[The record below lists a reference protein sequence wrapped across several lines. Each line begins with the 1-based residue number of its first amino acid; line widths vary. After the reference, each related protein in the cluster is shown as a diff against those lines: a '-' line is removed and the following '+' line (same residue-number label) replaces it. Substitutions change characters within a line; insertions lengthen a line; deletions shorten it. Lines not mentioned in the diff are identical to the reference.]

1 MADVIKQLPDFVSNQ
16 IAAGEVVNRPSSVV
30 KELVE
35 NAVDAGGTN
44 ITVNFKNGGKDLIQV
59 VDNGCGMSVIDARL
73 AFDKHATSKISS
85 VDDIYS
91 LSSLGFRGEAL
102 ASIASIA
109 EVELKSR
116 RDDSEVGTQVEI
128 NGGKFV
134 NQSVIS
140 CAVGSQFSITNLFYN
155 VPARKRFLDKSTKEA
170 GYIHTEFNRVA
181 LCHPEIEFSLYD
193 NDALVLKLPIGTL
206 KQRIVGVVGKTM
218 TTKLLEVDART
229 TLGSVKGY
237 IGRPSSA
244 KKSNRDQYL
253 FVNGRYFK
261 SPYFHKAIL
270 TAYEKLIAPTYQPS
284 YFIYI
289 DIEPD
294 KIDVNVHPQK
304 IEVKFDD
311 GAALWQ
317 IISAAVRE
325 SIAKSGQAPQMDFDM
340 DTSLDI
346 PVLKVRDDKVL
357 REPIIKSNPE
367 FNPFD
372 CYSGASV
379 PRSISESGKGML
391 RSQFEGKFYNDEFE
405 EVDQDEYFDSSTD
418 RAIESYNEATHSAF
432 EDDTN
437 DDANGGVNEGASDV
451 VSYESS
457 LMEFIDGEEDT
468 QIKVEFKEQ
477 PKTEIKDI
485 LSIGKRYIATV
496 IDGNLSLIDTCRA
509 YETILYYRYLKIVGS
524 GSSVTQQ
531 LLFPECMVLSADDY
545 QLMKQC
551 ISDFNTIGFDISFKD
566 EYTIDIGGVPAE
578 FSEIPTQELLY
589 DLLDGMRDDV
599 TSVDDVRRE
608 HLANVISKVGS
619 AAYRR
624 GGVRKCD
631 LTQLI
636 EELMITP
643 NPSFTQSGLPIMTTL
658 SPEEIGAKFNK

>member
-35 NAVDAGGTN
+35 NAVDAGATN

-85 VDDIYS
+85 VDDIYA

-116 RDDSEVGTQVEI
+116 REDSDVGTRVEI

-140 CAVGSQFSITNLFYN
+140 CAVGSQFAITNLFYN
-155 VPARKRFLDKSTKEA
+155 IPARKRFLDKSTKEA

-181 LCHPEIEFSLYD
+181 LCHPEVEFSLYD

-206 KQRIVGVVGKTM
+206 KQRIVGVIGKGM
-218 TTKLLEVDART
+218 TTKLLEVDAHT

-317 IISAAVRE
+317 IISASVRE
-325 SIAKSGQAPQMDFDM
+325 SIAKSGQAPQMDFEM

-346 PVLKVRDDKVL
+346 PVLQMQSQDDRVM
-357 REPIIKSNPE
+357 REPIIKSNPA

-372 CYSGASV
+372 RYSGAVV
-379 PRSISESGKGML
+379 PRSISESGKGLL
-391 RSQFEGKFYNDEFE
+391 RSKFEGNFYNDEFE
-405 EVDQDEYFDSSTD
+405 IVDHEDYFDSSTD
-418 RAIESYNEATHSAF
+418 RAIESYNDSVHSVPTDDESS
-432 EDDTN
+432 EDI
-437 DDANGGVNEGASDV
+437 
-451 VSYESS
+451 SYESS
-457 LMEFIDGEEDT
+457 LMEFIEGEEDT
-468 QIKVEFKEQ
+468 QIKVEFEEQ
-477 PKTEIKDI
+477 QPVAEVKDI

-496 IDGNLSLIDTCRA
+496 IDDNLSIIDTCRA
-509 YETILYYRYLKIVGS
+509 YETVLYYRYLKVVGS

-531 LLFPECMVLSADDY
+531 LLFPESMILSIDDY
-545 QLMKQC
+545 QLLKQC
-551 ISDFNTIGFDISFKD
+551 VSDFDTIGFDIVFKD
-566 EYTIDIGGVPAE
+566 EHAIDIMGVPAE

-589 DLLDGMRDDV
+589 DLLDGMRDDI
-599 TSVDDVRRE
+599 TSIDDVRRE
-608 HLANVISKVGS
+608 HLASVIAKVGS
-619 AAYRR
+619 AEYRR
-624 GGVRKCD
+624 GGVRKCNVE
-631 LTQLI
+631 QLI
-636 EELMITP
+636 EELMVTP
-643 NPSFTQSGLPIMTTL
+643 NPSFTPSGLPIMTTL
-658 SPEEIGAKFNK
+658 SQQEIGAKFTK

>member
-35 NAVDAGGTN
+35 NAVDAGSTN
-44 ITVNFKNGGKDLIQV
+44 ITVNFRNGGKDLIQV

-116 RDDSEVGTQVEI
+116 REDSDVGTQVEI

-134 NQSVIS
+134 NQSVVS
-140 CAVGSQFSITNLFYN
+140 CAVGSQFAITNLFYN
-155 VPARKRFLDKSTKEA
+155 IPARKRFLDKSTKEA

-181 LCHPEIEFSLYD
+181 LCHPEVEFSLCD

-206 KQRIVGVVGKTM
+206 KQRIVGVVGKGM
-218 TTKLLEVDART
+218 TTKLLEVDAHT

-317 IISAAVRE
+317 IINAAVRE

-340 DTSLDI
+340 DTSLEI
-346 PVLKVRDDKVL
+346 PILQVQDDRVL
-357 REPIIKSNPE
+357 REPVIKSNPA

-372 CYSGASV
+372 LYSGASV
-379 PRSISESGKGML
+379 PRSISESGKGL
-391 RSQFEGKFYNDEFE
+391 LKSQFEGKFYNDEFE
-405 EVDQDEYFDSSTD
+405 IIDHEDYFDSSTD
-418 RAIESYNEATHSAF
+418 RAIESYNDAINRTSG
-432 EDDTN
+432 EDFSGDSS
-437 DDANGGVNEGASDV
+437 DDI
-451 VSYESS
+451 SYESS

-468 QIKVEFKEQ
+468 QVKAEFIEQ
-477 PKTEIKDI
+477 PTTVVKDI
-485 LSIGKRYIATV
+485 LSIDKRYIATV
-496 IDGNLSLIDTCRA
+496 VDGNLSIIDTCRA
-509 YETILYYRYLKIVGS
+509 YEAVLYYRYLKLVGS

-531 LLFPECMVLSADDY
+531 LLFPESMVLSIDDY
-545 QLMKQC
+545 QLLKQC
-551 ISDFNTIGFDISFKD
+551 SSDFDTIGFDIIFKD
-566 EYTIDIGGVPAE
+566 EHAIDIVGVPAE
-578 FSEIPTQELLY
+578 FSDISTQELLY

-599 TSVDDVRRE
+599 TSIDDVRRE
-608 HLANVISKVGS
+608 HLASVISKVGS

-624 GGVRKCD
+624 GGVSTCNVS
-631 LTQLI
+631 QLI
-636 EELMITP
+636 DELMATP
-643 NPSFTQSGLPIMTTL
+643 NPSFTSSGLPIMTTL
-658 SPEEIGAKFNK
+658 SQQEIGAKFSK